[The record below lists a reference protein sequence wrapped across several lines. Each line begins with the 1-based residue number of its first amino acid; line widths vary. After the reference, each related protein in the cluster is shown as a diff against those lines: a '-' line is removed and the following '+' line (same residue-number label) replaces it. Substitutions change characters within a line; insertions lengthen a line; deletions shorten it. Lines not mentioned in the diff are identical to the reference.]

1 MVELNYIDAIK
12 QRVAAA
18 EDGTL
23 FIGSDF
29 GDIASDDAVRKTLSR
44 LVGAGELERPLR
56 GIFRKPGFNA
66 FLSEPTVAGPDEIA
80 HAIARKFGWSIAPA
94 GDTALNML
102 GMDTQVPTVFHYV
115 SDGPYRAYEYGPFV
129 LDFAHTANKEISSLT
144 EASSTV
150 VQALKARG
158 KDNVSNADLRRI
170 AERLDER
177 QLKNLLDE
185 TKTTT
190 VWIRETVKRIPS
202 KKEIAHA

>member
-1 MVELNYIDAIK
+1 MVESNCIDAIK
-12 QRVAAA
+12 QRVAEA
-18 EDGTL
+18 EDGAL

-29 GDIASDDAVRKTLSR
+29 ADIASDDSVRKALSR

-66 FLSEPTVAGPDEIA
+66 FLSEPTAAGPDEIA

-102 GMDTQVPTVFHYV
+102 GMDTQVPAVFHYV
-115 SDGPYRAYEYGPFV
+115 SDGPYRTYEYGPFV
-129 LDFAHTANKEISSLT
+129 LSFAHTANKEVSALT
-144 EASSTV
+144 ETSSTV

-158 KDNVSNADLRRI
+158 KGNVSDADLRHI
-170 AERLDER
+170 ASRLDEA

-185 TKTTT
+185 TRTTT
-190 VWIRETVKRIPS
+190 VWIRETVKRISPE
-202 KKEIAHA
+202 KEIAHA